1 MDSARSG
8 ARIMVSLLVNLFVSF
23 ILFLSFQA
31 KAEFYVGM
39 QNNSWQD
46 VIPVSYT
53 NNGTP
58 TTFYALT
65 TFSTLSVGG
74 GYENSF
80 ATRWRY
86 NGDVYIHTGTADIH
100 KIQGTVSPRKSVVS
114 QWVSGKISYRI
125 SKTFSMGPQIVF
137 NTIEVRGAG
146 SSSSLGALINSE
158 IEMHPEYRLVQT
170 FGSMNDSGT
179 IAYTIGIQRYF

>member
-1 MDSARSG
+1 
-8 ARIMVSLLVNLFVSF
+8 MVKLLSSF
-23 ILFLSFQA
+23 ILLISLKA
-31 KAEFYVGM
+31 NAEFYVGL

-46 VIPVSYT
+46 VIPVTYT

-65 TFSTLSVGG
+65 TFSTLSLGG

-86 NGDVYIHTGTADIH
+86 NADLYLHSGTADIH
-100 KIQGTVSPRKSVVS
+100 KIQGTVSPRKSVLS
-114 QWVSGKISYRI
+114 QWVSGKVSYRI
-125 SKTFSMGPQIVF
+125 SKTFSMGPQLVV
-137 NTIEVRGAG
+137 NTIEVKGAG
-146 SSSSLGALINSE
+146 TSTSLGALINSE
-158 IEMHPEYRLVQT
+158 IEMQQNYRLVQT

-179 IAYTIGIQRYF
+179 IAYTIGIQHYY

>member
-1 MDSARSG
+1 MDSAKSG
-8 ARIMVSLLVNLFVSF
+8 AHIMVKLIVAF
-23 ILFLSFQA
+23 ILLATSQA
-31 KAEFYVGM
+31 NAEFYVGL

-80 ATRWRY
+80 STRWRY
-86 NGDVYIHTGTADIH
+86 NADFYLHSGTADIH

-114 QWVSGKISYRI
+114 QWISGKVNYRI
-125 SKTFSMGPQIVF
+125 SKTFSMGPQIVV
-137 NTIEVRGAG
+137 NSIEVRGAG
-146 SSSSLGALINSE
+146 SSTSLGALINSE
-158 IEMHPEYRLVQT
+158 IEMHQNYRLVQT

-179 IAYTIGIQRYF
+179 IAYTIGVQRYF

>member
-8 ARIMVSLLVNLFVSF
+8 ARIMVKLILTSLLV
-23 ILFLSFQA
+23 LSLKA
-31 KAEFYVGM
+31 NAEFYVGM

-46 VIPVSYT
+46 VIPVTYT

-65 TFSTLSVGG
+65 TFSTLSFGG

-86 NGDVYIHTGTADIH
+86 NADLYIHTGTADIH
-100 KIQGTVSPRKSVVS
+100 KIQGTVSPRKSVLS
-114 QWVSGKISYRI
+114 QWVSAKVSYRI
-125 SKTFSMGPQIVF
+125 SKTFSMGPQMVV

-146 SSSSLGALINSE
+146 SSTSLGALINSE
-158 IEMHPEYRLVQT
+158 IEMHENYRLVQT